1 MKCQK
6 LRAGTKTVLMLVLA
20 AMVFCLPIVA
30 VASGGG
36 EGQGEHGS
44 GATPGWVA
52 TDTYR
57 VMNFVVLAGALIFLL
72 RKPLA
77 QALDSRIK
85 GIRVQLEDLE
95 AKKSAAEKELAKY
108 ESQIAELSK
117 ESDKIISEYI
127 RQGNDAKAKILKEAE
142 AAAIKLE
149 EQAKRNIEHEFQQA
163 KEKLQAEIIE
173 KALEKAEG
181 RIKSKITAED
191 QNLLIDEYL
200 QKVVA

>member
-1 MKCQK
+1 
-6 LRAGTKTVLMLVLA
+6 
-20 AMVFCLPIVA
+20 
-30 VASGGG
+30 
-36 EGQGEHGS
+36 
-44 GATPGWVA
+44 
-52 TDTYR
+52 
-57 VMNFVVLAGALIFLL
+57 VLAGALIFLL
-72 RKPLA
+72 RKPLS

-108 ESQIAELSK
+108 ASQIAELSK
-117 ESDKIISEYI
+117 ESDKIIAEYI
-127 RQGNDAKAKILKEAE
+127 RQGNDAKAKILQEAE

-173 KALEKAEG
+173 KALEKAES

-191 QNLLIDEYL
+191 QNVLIDEYL

>member
-1 MKCQK
+1 MKCQR
-6 LRAGTKTVLMLVLA
+6 LREGTKTILMLVLVV
-20 AMVFCLPIVA
+20 MVFCLPV
-30 VASGGG
+30 VSFGSGGG
-36 EGQGEHGS
+36 EAQGEHG
-44 GATPGWVA
+44 GGGTPGWVA

-57 VMNFVVLAGALIFLL
+57 VMNFVVLVGALIFLL

-117 ESDKIISEYI
+117 ESEKIISEYI

-173 KALEKAEG
+173 KALEKAES

>member
-1 MKCQK
+1 MKRLK
-6 LRAGTKTVLMLVLA
+6 TKAKAKTVFLLGFLMVVLCCPVIGMA
-20 AMVFCLPIVA
+20 A
-30 VASGGG
+30 GGDD
-36 EGQGEHGS
+36 HGD
-44 GATPGWVA
+44 GHGKGWVA

-57 VMNFVVLAGALIFLL
+57 VMNFVVLVGGLFFLL

-77 QALDSRIK
+77 QALDTRIK
-85 GIRVQLEDLE
+85 GIQLQLQELE
-95 AKKSAAEKELAKY
+95 AKKAAAEKELAKY
-108 ESQIAELSK
+108 EAQIAQLSQ
-117 ESDKIISEYI
+117 ESEKIIAEYI

-149 EQAKRNIEHEFQQA
+149 EQAKRNIEHEFKTA

-173 KALEKAEG
+173 KALEKAES
-181 RIKSKITAED
+181 RIKTSITPAD

>member
-1 MKCQK
+1 MKRLK
-6 LRAGTKTVLMLVLA
+6 TKAKAKTVFLLGFLMVVLCCPGIGMA
-20 AMVFCLPIVA
+20 A
-30 VASGGG
+30 GGDD
-36 EGQGEHGS
+36 QGDGHGK
-44 GATPGWVA
+44 GWVA

-57 VMNFVVLAGALIFLL
+57 VMNFVVLVGGLFFLL

-77 QALDSRIK
+77 QALDTRIK
-85 GIRVQLEDLE
+85 GIQLQLQELE
-95 AKKSAAEKELAKY
+95 AKKAAAEKELAKY
-108 ESQIAELSK
+108 EAQIAQLSQ
-117 ESDKIISEYI
+117 ESEKIVAEYI

-149 EQAKRNIEHEFQQA
+149 EQAKRNIEHEFKTA

-173 KALEKAEG
+173 KALEKAES
-181 RIKSKITAED
+181 RIKTSITPAD